1 MVKHNGSFL
10 ILSDTEG
17 AEINSPD
24 PTGNNA
30 EIAAREGERS
40 DIFNE
45 ARKQRKTLLW
55 SGLFAVSISR
65 IALILSCTN

>member
-30 EIAAREGERS
+30 EIAAREGERRV
-40 DIFNE
+40 IFSMKPEN
-45 ARKQRKTLLW
+45 KGKPC
-55 SGLFAVSISR
+55 SGLDY
-65 IALILSCTN
+65 LLSAFQGLL